1 MKSDHLGE
9 NSSRLQAVPPLTLSL
24 LGINYAKVRRLS
36 SVTVYIIIEKI
47 YLDMNNF
54 SQLDTVYRWKTLL
67 LSIK

>member
-36 SVTVYIIIEKI
+36 SVTVYIIIEKL
-47 YLDMNNF
+47 YLDMNF